1 MLALGQ
7 FGDLYLVCEK
17 YNYDQRCL
25 KMSTVTQHGYLVIA
39 DISGYTSFVAKTELE
54 HSHEILSELL
64 ELLVSRFQPTM
75 TISKLEGDAVFAYAP
90 KEVFVCGEM
99 LVDFVESMYVAF
111 RDKQLSMKRSTTCTC
126 NACRNIP
133 SLDLKFFLHC
143 GDYIQQTVA
152 NIKEL
157 VGSDVNLI
165 HRLTK
170 NHVTEATGWRAYM
183 MFTEQCLN
191 RMNFNL
197 ANAHIQM
204 EEYEH
209 LGEIKTFNVNL
220 HQRFKETAEARCI
233 MLDEKDADFTFQ
245 VDFLTPPAVTWEWIH
260 NPDKRNIWNGGH
272 VTWSVG
278 DRPQG
283 RPGIGSSNHCAHG
296 KSVSTE
302 VVVDWHPFEYY
313 TAHSFENGK
322 QVSTETIRCEAL
334 SNGGT
339 RVRHA
344 LKMHMPIP
352 RFIRSPM
359 VKYVLITQHHY
370 DKALALAAQL
380 ANEEFTIAKDG

>member
-1 MLALGQ
+1 
-7 FGDLYLVCEK
+7 
-17 YNYDQRCL
+17 
-25 KMSTVTQHGYLVIA
+25 MSIITQQGYLVIA
-39 DISGYTSFVAKTELE
+39 DISGYTSFVAITELE

-64 ELLVSRFQPTM
+64 ELLVSRFQSTM

-90 KEVFVCGEM
+90 TEVFVRGET
-99 LVDFVESMYVAF
+99 LLDFTESMYVAF
-111 RDKQLSMKRSTTCTC
+111 RDKQLSMKRATTCTC

-133 SLDLKFFLHC
+133 SLDLKFFLHY

-191 RMNFNL
+191 HISLNL
-197 ANAHIQM
+197 VNAYVQM
-204 EEYEH
+204 EAYEH

-220 HQRFKETAEARCI
+220 HQRYKEITEVRRI
-233 MLDEKDADFTFQ
+233 ILDEKDADLTLQ
-245 VDFLTPPAVTWEWIH
+245 IDFRTPPAVTWEWIH
-260 NPDKRNIWNGGH
+260 DPDKRNTWNGGH
-272 VTWSVG
+272 VTWTAG

-296 KSVSTE
+296 KSISTE
-302 VVVDWHPFEYY
+302 VMVDWHPFEYY

-322 QVSTETIRCEAL
+322 HVFTETMRFEAL
-334 SNGGT
+334 PNGGT
-339 RVRHA
+339 RVRDA

-352 RFIRSPM
+352 RFIRSAA
-359 VKYVLITQHHY
+359 VKYVILTQHHY
-370 DKALALAAQL
+370 DKAMALAAQL
-380 ANEEFTIAKDG
+380 AKEEFTKTKGG